1 MVLSNMNMPDERQ
14 YEAAKISK
22 TASRASTNTQ
32 IKTLAEDLST
42 KKPEKKVETDTSQI
56 SKQELEEKEYQ
67 ESLARKKLIEQA
79 EEKKYKNTTVR
90 ISWEENI
97 MCLAIDGSNHSKA
110 AFEIVINE
118 FLNRIHNSVLICPHI
133 FDNTHDSQFN
143 WRFQKSNVIEYYKT
157 KLITSLADY
166 QGYLIIQDKDNYKCH
181 EIEQAYKISEMNGC
195 KYFFCAYEGLREQ
208 KLKPSRIDIG
218 INYLLA
224 ESKIPVFIMKD
235 NKKRGVH
242 NQGYKWLLIMDRSN
256 SDCLKVFDLFLPL
269 IDLEKDR
276 VHGLTLLP
284 NYVTFDD
291 IKAPFYQKMEE
302 LNFFEGEQFTYTVQ
316 NYTSKQSVWLTEY
329 INHNDQDFYDFV
341 IFLNN
346 PQKYKS
352 QGKDCETFRYVKNIC
367 ANMCF
372 CNYAYLDGY
381 DYKQIS
387 KLPNEIDERNY
398 LSKISS
404 NNEITRLANDSNKDK
419 TTVDSSNKLKNETVS
434 DVINED
440 EKMSEINVN
449 NLLKEAEE
457 MHSEVIGIRKG
468 EVYDLSPQKETSDK
482 KSDKDTKVEDKKEGK
497 TNTNKNATT
506 NKNVNT
512 KSTAATGNKKVGN
525 TGAKG
530 NLPAAKKSVGTGVK
544 AGVKSSVNTKST
556 NVSKPGKK

>member
-1 MVLSNMNMPDERQ
+1 MVLSNMNVPDDRQ
-14 YEAAKISK
+14 FESSK
-22 TASRASTNTQ
+22 TSKTSSRATTNTQ
-32 IKTLAEDLST
+32 VKKLADDLSSKNDQKT
-42 KKPEKKVETDTSQI
+42 QKEKDTSTI

-79 EEKKYKNTTVR
+79 EEKKYKNTMVR
-90 ISWEENI
+90 ISWEENFI
-97 MCLAIDGSNHSKA
+97 CLAIDGSNHSKA
-110 AFEIVINE
+110 AFEIVISE

-218 INYLLA
+218 IDYLLA

-256 SDCLKVFDLFLPL
+256 SDCLKVLDLFLPL
-269 IDLEKDR
+269 MDLEKDR
-276 VHGLTLLP
+276 LHGLTLLP

-291 IKAPFYQKMEE
+291 VKAPFYQKMDE

-346 PQKYKS
+346 PQKYKT
-352 QGKDCETFRYVKNIC
+352 QGKECETFKYIKNIC

-387 KLPNEIDERNY
+387 KLPNEVDERKY

-404 NNEITRLANDSNKDK
+404 NNENNNNESIKDK
-419 TTVDSSNKLKNETVS
+419 TTVDTSNKDNVKSEITSNI
-434 DVINED
+434 INEQ
-440 EKMSEINVN
+440 EKVSEVNDN
-449 NLLKEAEE
+449 NLLKEEE
-457 MHSEVIGIRKG
+457 EEIHSEVIGVRKG
-468 EVYDLSPQKETSDK
+468 GVFDASPHKGSSSK
-482 KSDKDTKVEDKKEGK
+482 KWDKDPKVQNKNVGN
-497 TNTNKNATT
+497 TNTNN
-506 NKNVNT
+506 NK
-512 KSTAATGNKKVGN
+512 AAAGNKKVGVN
-525 TGAKG
+525 AGAAKGNVNTGGVKKTVGTGAK
-530 NLPAAKKSVGTGVK
+530 TGMRGI
-544 AGVKSSVNTKST
+544 ANTKNTKTT
-556 NVSKPGKK
+556 NTKTGKK